1 MMKYRVDV
9 IEILVFL
16 ISINFYCVN
25 KTKHIYIYK
34 HLRLLIS
41 F

>member
-25 KTKHIYIYK
+25 KTKKYL
-34 HLRLLIS
+34 HLQT
-41 F
+41 FVFTH

>member
-1 MMKYRVDV
+1 MMQYRVDV

-16 ISINFYCVN
+16 MNFYCVN
-25 KTKHIYIYK
+25 KTKNIYIYK